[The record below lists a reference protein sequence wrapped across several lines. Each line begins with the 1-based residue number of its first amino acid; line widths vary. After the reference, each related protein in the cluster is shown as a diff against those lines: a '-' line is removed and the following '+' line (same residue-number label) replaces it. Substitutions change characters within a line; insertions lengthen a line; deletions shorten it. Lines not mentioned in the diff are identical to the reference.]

1 MVYLALAPKS
11 NASYVAYKAA
21 RQAANKTGSLPPP
34 KHILNAPTEM
44 MKDQG
49 NGQGYDYDHDAE
61 DGFSGQDY
69 FPDIMTRESYYHP
82 VERGFERDL
91 LKRIQYFN
99 TLRIKRKG
107 ET

>member
-1 MVYLALAPKS
+1 MARAMIMITMQKMGFQGKTIFPMV
-11 NASYVAYKAA
+11 
-21 RQAANKTGSLPPP
+21 
-34 KHILNAPTEM
+34 
-44 MKDQG
+44 
-49 NGQGYDYDHDAE
+49 
-61 DGFSGQDY
+61 
-69 FPDIMTRESYYHP
+69 TRESYYHP